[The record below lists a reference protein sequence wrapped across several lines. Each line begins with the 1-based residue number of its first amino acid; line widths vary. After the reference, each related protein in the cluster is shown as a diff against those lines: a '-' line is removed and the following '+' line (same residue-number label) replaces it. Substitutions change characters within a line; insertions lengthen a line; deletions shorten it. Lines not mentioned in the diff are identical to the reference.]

1 MKLIDTRSLSDLAVY
16 AEKLNEYGVQQ
27 CTLVQF
33 SSYIITA
40 GGLTHVSI
48 QVSAGLLGNLQRY
61 TITQQ
66 LYQDFLQQEV
76 SGMNMKQEDRLVQK
90 FLHPH
95 QAFTVCNTEG
105 IKRGP
110 D

>member
-1 MKLIDTRSLSDLAVY
+1 MSMAYNSVHW
-16 AEKLNEYGVQQ
+16 
-27 CTLVQF
+27 C
-33 SSYIITA
+33 SSPVIITA
-40 GGLTHVSI
+40 GSLTHVSI
-48 QVSAGLLGNLQRY
+48 QVSANLLGNLQWY

-90 FLHPH
+90 FSRPH
-95 QAFTVCNTEG
+95 QAFTVRNTEG